1 MRIRQIE
8 LFRLVVRHGTLT
20 AAADALSITQPAAS
34 KLLAQ
39 LESHVGLELFERT
52 KRRLIL
58 TREGEVFAA
67 EVERTW
73 ESIQRLRRTAVDI
86 RQLKFGRLN
95 IAAMPSVAGSFL
107 PAIVTKFSAK
117 KKNVSVSVHARTS
130 DRIHEWATAGQIDI
144 GFTHS
149 RAIHPLVSSELLVRI
164 PEVCIMPSSH
174 RLALE
179 ESIQPGDLQDEEFVR
194 IGDIGDITEAD
205 QVFIGAQIRRKL
217 NLETP
222 MAFVACDLV
231 ANGAGVSLVDQLTA
245 VSYGK
250 PGLVFRPFKPN
261 LYSEIWCIRPKMLRP
276 SGIADEFLRAV
287 HDGIG
292 TLLRNMDIPPEL
304 RLGKNPRDP

>member
-1 MRIRQIE
+1 MRLRQIE
-8 LFRLVVRHGTLT
+8 LFRLVVRQGTLT

-107 PAIVTKFSAK
+107 PPIVTNFSAR
-117 KKNVSVSVHARTS
+117 KKNVSISVHARTS
-130 DRIHEWATAGQIDI
+130 ERIHEWAIGGQIDI

-164 PEVCIMPSSH
+164 PEVCIMPTNH
-174 RLALE
+174 RLAHRE
-179 ESIQPGDLQDEEFVR
+179 TIRPADFQDEEFVR

-205 QVFIGAQIRRKL
+205 QVFIDAQIPRKL

-231 ANGAGVSLVDQLTA
+231 ANGAGLSLVDQLTA
-245 VSYGK
+245 ASYGR
-250 PGLVFRPFKPN
+250 PGLVFRPFVPT

-287 HDGIG
+287 HDCISHVIQ
-292 TLLRNMDIPPEL
+292 R
-304 RLGKNPRDP
+304 